1 MEEVTTTHTSKSLLI
16 KAFVKNVPV
25 KANCLHANIVPLLLL
40 IWHIQSWRKD
50 LGNGTFQHEA
60 LPHRGPLML

>member
-40 IWHIQSWRKD
+40 IWHIQS
-50 LGNGTFQHEA
+50 
-60 LPHRGPLML
+60 